1 MQPNV
6 PSVDWELTIRTN
18 EKGAGEL
25 IAHIIESELGFEDVL
40 IKSPEAPNGVV
51 MVPYTEGLREALALQ
66 SFDAAS

>member
-6 PSVDWELTIRTN
+6 PSVDWELTIRTD

-25 IAHIIESELGFEDVL
+25 IAHIIESELPFDDVL
-40 IKSPEAPNGVV
+40 IKSPAAPNGVV
-51 MVPYTEGLREALALQ
+51 MVPYTERLRDALALQ

>member
-18 EKGAGEL
+18 EQGAGEL
-25 IAHIIESELGFEDVL
+25 IAHIVEADLLFENVL
-40 IKSPEAPNGVV
+40 IKSPSAPNGVV
-51 MVPYTEGLREALALQ
+51 MMPYTERLRDALALQ

>member
-6 PSVDWELTIRTN
+6 PSVDWELTIRTD

-25 IAHIIESELGFEDVL
+25 IAHIIEAELGFEDVL
-40 IKSPEAPNGVV
+40 IKGPEAPNGVV
-51 MVPYTEGLREALALQ
+51 MVPYTEGLREALSLQ